1 MMGFLSRGIEKGL
14 DWLYPSDIY
23 CISCGSLIDKTREY
37 ALCDSCMEKFHW
49 LGSKT
54 CEKCGKILDETYRH
68 QLCYDCRAFD
78 HDFDRGFTCVQYGLY
93 ERGVLMDYKY
103 KGKSYIGRKLGDIL
117 YDRMALEDVEYD
129 LIVPVPMHRKKQRQR
144 GYNQAAVMALRF
156 ACRCGKTC
164 ASELLQRTRQ
174 TAPMKG
180 LGAFERHEN
189 LREALAV
196 SPSNR
201 YEIEG
206 RRILLIDD
214 IYTTGSTL
222 DECSRV
228 LRKAGAEKVYA
239 LTFACGANIKPR
251 N

>member
-14 DWLYPSDIY
+14 DLLYPSDIY

-239 LTFACGANIKPR
+239 LTFACGANIKPQ